1 MRRPFLHF
9 LLALFFIAA
18 PAAEQSK
25 LDAALASLDAQL
37 AADFAKDGV
46 GGASIGVIAGGRLVW
61 TANYGYADM
70 EAKRAPT
77 SDTAYRIGSIT
88 KQFTALA
95 LLRQVEAGTMKL
107 TDPLEK
113 HVPEIKQLK
122 ARQDGWPAPTLL
134 QAATMMSGIARE
146 PGQECR
152 EHSVGAV
159 AVWQQKVLGCLPVTS
174 YAHEPGTQYLYSNI
188 GYASLGLAVERA
200 GGRPFTDQV
209 MEGIVRPL
217 GMTRTGWEPHAAL
230 RSDLAHGYTRRDG
243 KPDRA
248 RADRELEGRG
258 YRVPN
263 GALFSTV
270 NDLARFVT
278 WEIEAPG
285 APVLKQETQRFNY
298 ARTHSANGAMTSGY
312 GLGFMVTRRG
322 DLVAL
327 GHGGSTAGFRA
338 SALFDPR
345 SRTGVVV
352 LRNAEGGSF
361 DAGAVALRIL
371 QQVAA
376 AAALR
381 ESRQAGERSGA
392 L

>member
-1 MRRPFLHF
+1 MRRV
-9 LLALFFIAA
+9 LLLSLLLFVFVGQT
-18 PAAEQSK
+18 PAEQSK
-25 LDAALASLDAQL
+25 LQAALAALDAQL
-37 AADFAKDGV
+37 AADFAKDGA
-46 GGASIGVIAGGRLVW
+46 GGASIGVIAGNKLAW

-70 EAKRAPT
+70 EAKRTPT
-77 SDTAYRIGSIT
+77 SDTVYRIGSIT

-95 LLRQVEAGTMKL
+95 LLRQVEAGRMQL

-113 HVPEIKQLK
+113 FVPEIRQLK
-122 ARQDGWPAPTLL
+122 ARRDGWPAPTLL
-134 QAATMMSGIARE
+134 QVATMMSGIARE

-159 AVWQQKVLGCLPVTS
+159 AVWQQKVVGCLPLTS

-209 MEGIVRPL
+209 MDGIVRPL
-217 GMTRTGWEPHAAL
+217 GMTRTAWEPSGTL
-230 RSDLAHGYTRRDG
+230 RDDLAHGYTRRDG
-243 KPDRA
+243 KPDRTQP
-248 RADRELEGRG
+248 DRELEGRG

-263 GALFSTV
+263 GNLFSTV
-270 NDLARFVT
+270 NDLARFVM
-278 WEIEAPG
+278 WELGAIEAPIIK
-285 APVLKQETQRFNY
+285 PETQRFNY
-298 ARTHSANGAMTSGY
+298 GRTYSANGSMTSGY

-352 LRNAEGGSF
+352 LRNAEGGPF
-361 DAGAVALRIL
+361 DAGPVALRIL
-371 QQVAA
+371 QQVAEA
-376 AAALR
+376 EAQR
-381 ESRQAGERSGA
+381 QTRQAR
-392 L
+392 